1 MLPAGAR
8 KYYPS
13 WLAFAAGI
21 SVNEETMDYHAKNR
35 HREVYLALDYDLEAF
50 RPQSRLAR
58 TLIKYLNYFKLP
70 APTIQVYPEFHW
82 YLLYPIKF

>member
-1 MLPAGAR
+1 MLPEAAR
-8 KYYPS
+8 QYYPS
-13 WLAFAAGI
+13 WLAIAFGLSI
-21 SVNEETMDYHAKNR
+21 DEKVYT
-35 HREVYLALDYDLEAF
+35 REPHPRRELYIALDYDLEAF

-58 TLIKYLNYFKLP
+58 TVIKALNYIKFP

>member
-1 MLPAGAR
+1 
-8 KYYPS
+8 
-13 WLAFAAGI
+13 
-21 SVNEETMDYHAKNR
+21 
-35 HREVYLALDYDLEAF
+35 LEAF

-58 TLIKYLNYFKLP
+58 SIVKALNYFKLP